1 MRLALI
7 NTAGIHISLGHM
19 DNRSNLQHRVHRW
32 LHGRERHEYQQ
43 DRHQDFLLADINPLL
58 SLQVFLTNLRYFSP
72 RKIKL
77 RPQLAC
83 PRMGKWRERAS
94 REDSCIGSTL
104 GFIAEINLFPL
115 DYSLFDCHHFPLA
128 TLLNKS
134 ENRHNGSFGSSQYIA
149 IATAT
154 TEGLA

>member
-77 RPQLAC
+77 RPQNDKK
-83 PRMGKWRERAS
+83 RGIS
-94 REDSCIGSTL
+94 RVLQKIML
-104 GFIAEINLFPL
+104 KKQLIFNF
-115 DYSLFDCHHFPLA
+115 
-128 TLLNKS
+128 N
-134 ENRHNGSFGSSQYIA
+134 YI
-149 IATAT
+149 
-154 TEGLA
+154 